1 MRPRVLLVTLLLAW
15 PVAVLAQMQA
25 DPVAYIRAV
34 YREYGKKEPKPWSD
48 WPVTVRLRKLID
60 DDAKNTPDGE
70 VGRLDWDPI
79 INAQAWKLS
88 ALKVTL
94 VARDGDRATVDTAF
108 HNLDAN
114 KHMRFTLV
122 RADGKWEIDD
132 IAALDKPRWT
142 VSKVLAGAPD
152 AFPDSPAK

>member
-1 MRPRVLLVTLLLAW
+1 MRPHILLAALPLAW
-15 PVAVLAQMQA
+15 PAVAPAQQQA
-25 DPVAYIRAV
+25 DPVAYIRAI
-34 YREYGKKEPKPWSD
+34 YREYSKTEPKPWSD
-48 WPVTVRLRKLID
+48 WPYTVRMRKLIV
-60 DDAKNTPDGE
+60 DDAKNTPEGE

-88 ALKVTL
+88 ALKVVL
-94 VARDGDRATVDTAF
+94 ISRDGDRATVDASF
-108 HNLDAN
+108 HNLNAN
-114 KHMRFTLV
+114 KHMRFTLE